1 MAFTLTTEHVHS
13 LLDPVSEKWDWSV
26 FLGQM
31 DPGVRWVI
39 GSEKKDDVR
48 KTGIYNVASW
58 AAEVA
63 APLGA
68 RLKIEQSKMTWASI
82 DVVGKKAIVEASIEA
97 VQLNGNP
104 YNNRYVWI
112 LIFAETGKII
122 EVREYLDT
130 ALVQEVFRTNSV

>member
-31 DPGVRWVI
+31 DSEVRWVI

-58 AAEVA
+58 TAEVA

-104 YNNRYVWI
+104 YNNKYVWI
-112 LIFAETGKII
+112 LIFAETGKIV

-130 ALVQEVFRTNSV
+130 ALVQEVFQTNSV